1 MPLKMSVRVPIL
13 GVSKNPILEPSP
25 VRYLF
30 KRKGSDNWYIRL
42 QPPGQKIVEK
52 SLGTSDLKLAEITAM
67 PLIREHKAFMYQRRP
82 TVTPFWHRAYEP
94 GLRVIDG
101 EQVIATDRELQF
113 LDDGGNVIRREPN
126 GGPAELLS
134 PAPRGGPSFKAYDD
148 AKRPTPAVKN
158 GDDALLETYI
168 KHNGIDGLRERQAR
182 DIWHIFRTV
191 VKKPLKQ
198 CTRDDGRAII
208 AHLEE
213 QAGGEIKSAT
223 LRRRM
228 VPLVAT
234 VNLAIDEGKLTFN
247 PFSGVV
253 PDRDDEDEREAFD
266 DADMKLIRANLHLLS
281 KSDQL
286 LVRLLATTGMRRG
299 EAFEINREQIEN
311 GIRFV
316 TIGTKTPQS
325 LRRVPFPADLL
336 PYLPPKITGQ
346 LIPGRMDTAGKR
358 LREWL
363 TEIGITDPDKAPMH
377 SFRHRAAQRLRAG
390 GIEESLREAVGG
402 WANGKKK
409 KTSRKYGN
417 KHGKGFP
424 LSMLKKAIDKI
435 RF

>member
-1 MPLKMSVRVPIL
+1 MPLKMPVRVPIL

>member
-1 MPLKMSVRVPIL
+1 MSVRVPIL

-30 KRKGSDNWYIRL
+30 KRKGSDNWYVRL

>member
-30 KRKGSDNWYIRL
+30 KRKGSDNWYVRL

-228 VPLVAT
+228 VPLIAT

-358 LREWL
+358 LRKWL